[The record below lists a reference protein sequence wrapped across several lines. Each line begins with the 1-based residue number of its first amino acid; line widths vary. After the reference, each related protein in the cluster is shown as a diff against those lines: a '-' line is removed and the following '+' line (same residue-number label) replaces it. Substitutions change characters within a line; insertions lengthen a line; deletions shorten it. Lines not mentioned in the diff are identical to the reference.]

1 MILRRE
7 YKRQRTCMSRK
18 YSGQGLAYYATKFLE
33 FIGLAQENPGQFGMV
48 ASHDVGLVIAAG
60 QA

>member
-1 MILRRE
+1 
-7 YKRQRTCMSRK
+7 MSRK